1 MVTVSEN
8 MDNKIAI
15 TLNQEQPLACESV
28 CQKIEKLIN
37 NFVKQNGKIEEI
49 VMVISLLPIVDQP
62 VPNLYREDRQN
73 QE

>member
-1 MVTVSEN
+1 

-15 TLNQEQPLACESV
+15 GLNQEKPLVCESV

-37 NFVKQNGKIEEI
+37 DFVKQNGKMEEV
-49 VMVISLLPIVDQP
+49 VMVISLLPIIDQP